1 MLVAAALLLAWRLF
15 PWLLLELYLAW
26 SLWESLG
33 ILRALENRPREPAS

>member
-1 MLVAAALLLAWRLF
+1 MLAAVALLLAWRVS

-33 ILRALENRPREPAS
+33 ILRALES